1 MNGKAFGEWLASR
14 GSVAVMDGGM
24 GSLLAERG
32 WSPPELPEE
41 MNERAPE
48 MVHSIHNAYV
58 EAGASIIETN
68 TFGGSSKKLALRGLA
83 ASTAEINRTAA
94 AIARSAS
101 RGRALVA
108 GSAGPLGELLQPFG
122 ALSFEE
128 AREAFR
134 PQMEGLFSGGADFI
148 LVETMMDIR
157 EAMAAVLA
165 VKDSA
170 PGMAFAVSFSF
181 DTHGK
186 TVTGTSPEV
195 VAHWARSVGACAVGA
210 NCGVGPEEY
219 ITVTKKLSECSG
231 LPVFVY
237 PNAGVPGRDDYR
249 DAKSFSEASL
259 KLAEAG
265 ASVIGGCCGTTEE
278 HIRALSAVLGG
289 FALPEVSR
297 PDGAFLSSRSRVVA
311 SGPGRPLLVVGERI
325 NMSRKS
331 PLRDEVAAD
340 RWEAVR
346 DEASLQANAGAGA
359 IDINMGLPGID
370 QVNAIREAVRFVQQ
384 ATDLPLSLDSDSLD
398 VIEAGLG
405 SSSGIP
411 LINSVTA
418 KKEHLERG
426 LRLASRY
433 GACLTVLLMDEGGI
447 PETARERIRILERV
461 LEAAKGHSFP
471 ASSLFIDA
479 LTLAAGAVEDGPAAT
494 VETIREIARRGA
506 RSILGISNVSHG
518 LPCRPL
524 LNRTFLAMAMSAG
537 LDAVIADPLDVAL
550 METVSASESLVG
562 RDPGIR
568 RYIAMAEKSRSGTA
582 GQTVPLRREG
592 MPEDPIDRLKVLIV
606 SGDTEGSMRVAGE
619 IASDPGFTPMKLIQ
633 EGVVPALERVGVL
646 FDGGEFFLPQL
657 LAAAQAAQTVCDH
670 ARGMMDA
677 DMAGFSSGRV
687 ILATVEGDLH
697 DLGKNVVGTIL
708 GSHGFEVVDLGRSVP
723 IADILEAVRGKR
735 PDVVGLSALMTT
747 TMPEMGRV
755 VQALEEEGLDVPV
768 IVGGACVTQGFA
780 DSIGAAGY
788 ASDAVSAVGV
798 VARVIAAGKGTV

>member
-1 MNGKAFGEWLASR
+1 MNSRSFEAWLASR
-14 GSVAVMDGGM
+14 GRVGILDGGM

-32 WSPPELPEE
+32 WSLPELPEE
-41 MNERAPE
+41 MNLKAPE
-48 MVHSIHNAYV
+48 IVESIHKAYV

-68 TFGGSSKKLALRGLA
+68 TFGGSSKKMALRGLA
-83 ASTAEINRTAA
+83 GRTMEINRSAAETA
-94 AIARSAS
+94 RRAS
-101 RGRALVA
+101 SGKALVA
-108 GSAGPLGELLQPFG
+108 GSVGPLGELLHPFG
-122 ALSFEE
+122 VLTFEE
-128 AREAFR
+128 ARDAFR
-134 PQMEGLFSGGADFI
+134 PQIEGLAAGGVDFI
-148 LVETMMDIR
+148 LIETMIDLS
-157 EAMAAVLA
+157 EATAAVLA
-165 VKDSA
+165 AKDAA
-170 PGMAFAVSFSF
+170 PDLAFAVSFTF
-181 DTHGK
+181 DNRGR
-186 TVTGTSPEV
+186 TVTGTPPEV
-195 VAHWARSVGACAVGA
+195 AGHWARSIGACAVGA
-210 NCGVGPEEY
+210 NCGAGPDAY
-219 ITVTKKLSECSG
+219 LSVTEALSGCSG
-231 LPVFVY
+231 LPVFAY
-237 PNAGVPGRDDYR
+237 PNAGIPGREDFWDPEL
-249 DAKSFSEASL
+249 FSEAAIR
-259 KLAEAG
+259 LAAAG
-265 ASVIGGCCGTTEE
+265 ASVIGGCCGTTPE
-278 HIRALSAVLGG
+278 HIRSLSTALDG
-289 FALPEVSR
+289 FELPRPSR
-297 PDGAFLSSRSRVVA
+297 PEGTFLSSRSRVVTA
-311 SGPGRPLLVVGERI
+311 GPGRPLLIVGERI

-331 PLRDEVAAD
+331 PLRDEVAAG

-346 DEASLQANAGAGA
+346 NEASQQAAAGAGA

-370 QVNAIREAVRFVQQ
+370 QASAVREAARFVQQ
-384 ATDLPLSLDSDSLD
+384 ATDLPLSLDSDSLE

-405 SSSGIP
+405 SSAGIT

-418 KKEHLERG
+418 KEAHLERG

-433 GACLTVLLMDEGGI
+433 GACLTVLLMDEDGI
-447 PETARERIRILERV
+447 PETARDRIRILERV
-461 LEAAKGHSFP
+461 LSAAEQHSFP
-471 ASSLFIDA
+471 VGSLFIDA

-494 VETIREIARRGA
+494 IETIREIARRGA

-537 LDAVIADPLDVAL
+537 LDAVIADPLDAAL

-568 RYIAMAEKSRSGTA
+568 RYIAMAEKLRSGTA
-582 GQTVPLRREG
+582 GQTAPVKQEETPK
-592 MPEDPIDRLKVLIV
+592 DPMDRLKALIV
-606 SGDTEGSMRVAGE
+606 SGDTGGAMRTAGE
-619 IASDPGFTPMKLIQ
+619 MAHAQDFSPMKLIQ
-633 EGVVPALERVGVL
+633 EGVVPALERVGLL

-657 LAAAQAAQTVCDH
+657 LSAAQAAQTVCDH

-687 ILATVEGDLH
+687 LLATVEGDLH

-723 IADILEAVRGKR
+723 LADIMKAVRSKS
-735 PDVVGLSALMTT
+735 PDVVALSALMTT

-798 VARVIAAGKGTV
+798 VARIIVARKEAR